1 MMLPN
6 RQGVANPY
14 EGFIMDA
21 FLNVRT
27 FCNWPLFS
35 ITGPMADW
43 VYQELSELEGAH
55 RHTSDFDP
63 QVVRFFLSHM
73 PPERRAR
80 RPPAGAATSAN
91 GGGST
96 RVRVTKGPAEAP
108 THPTYE

>member
-1 MMLPN
+1 MLPN

-43 VYQELSELEGAH
+43 VYQA
-55 RHTSDFDP
+55 
-63 QVVRFFLSHM
+63 
-73 PPERRAR
+73 
-80 RPPAGAATSAN
+80 
-91 GGGST
+91 
-96 RVRVTKGPAEAP
+96 
-108 THPTYE
+108 